1 MNGIFSFTY
10 DRPFVLF
17 SASHLLTLAVV
28 LALWVAVPLL
38 LRAVKSEDGRTRVR
52 WILAG
57 IMFLQHLSW
66 HVWRLAAGQFDVK
79 LHLPLELCAVT
90 NFVCI
95 VMLLTRKKTW
105 YEVAYFWA
113 LAGAMEAIV
122 TPDTRFA
129 FPHFEYVQTYV
140 HHGMLILSV
149 LYMTVVERFRPTLRS
164 LGKVAIITN
173 CYLVVIFIFNALI
186 GSNYVFI
193 NRVPDFDTLVNVIVQ
208 VTGPWPWYVLGMEV
222 VGAVSC
228 VVVYAP
234 FGLMDLIRKG
244 RGPGGRP
251 QPVAVSPGGTT

>member
-17 SASHLLTLAVV
+17 SSSHLVTLAVV
-28 LALWVAVPLL
+28 LAVWIAVPLL
-38 LRAVKSEDGRTRVR
+38 LRGVLREERGRTVFR

-57 IMFLQHLSW
+57 VMFAQHLSW
-66 HVWRLAAGQFDVK
+66 HIWRIAAGQFDVK
-79 LHLPLELCAVT
+79 LHLPLELCAIT

-113 LAGAMEAIV
+113 LAGAMQAIV

-140 HHGMLILSV
+140 HHGLLILAV
-149 LYMTVVERFRPTLRS
+149 LYMTVVERFRPTFRS
-164 LGKVAIITN
+164 FLKVAVITN
-173 CYLVVIFIFNALI
+173 AYLVVIFIFNVLI

-193 NRVPDFDTLVNVIVQ
+193 NRVPDFDTLVSVLVQ

-228 VVVYAP
+228 LLVYSP
-234 FGLMDLIRKG
+234 FAIKDAITRG
-244 RGPGGRP
+244 RGAPAAALPSGRG
-251 QPVAVSPGGTT
+251 A